1 MMNEQTQANEPEKID
16 EQTIVP
22 DVSAGLFLQA
32 QLTISDPESGEVL
45 LKIKG

>member
-1 MMNEQTQANEPEKID
+1 MMNEQAEAKPD
-16 EQTIVP
+16 ELELDKTVKP

-32 QLTISDPESGEVL
+32 HLQISDPESGEVL

>member
-1 MMNEQTQANEPEKID
+1 MMNKEDEVKPIEPEIEK
-16 EQTIVP
+16 TVKP

-32 QLTISDPESGEVL
+32 HLKISDPESGEVL

>member
-1 MMNEQTQANEPEKID
+1 MMNEQEEVKLTDPEIEK
-16 EQTIVP
+16 TVKP

-32 QLTISDPESGEVL
+32 HLKISDPESGEVL

>member
-1 MMNEQTQANEPEKID
+1 MMNEEEVKPAELETEKK
-16 EQTIVP
+16 VKP

-32 QLTISDPESGEVL
+32 HLQISDPESGEVL

>member
-1 MMNEQTQANEPEKID
+1 MNNEKQQLESEQID
-16 EQTIVP
+16 EQKVVP

-32 QLTISDPESGEVL
+32 QLTIQDPESGEIL